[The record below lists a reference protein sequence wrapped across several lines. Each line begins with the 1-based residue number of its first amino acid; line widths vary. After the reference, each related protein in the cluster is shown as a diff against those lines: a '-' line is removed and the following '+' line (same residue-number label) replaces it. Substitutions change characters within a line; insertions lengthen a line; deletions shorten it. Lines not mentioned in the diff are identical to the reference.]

1 MDNRGNHKVLA
12 QCLDVLDAV
21 VETTVA
27 QSPLFVLDATTAA
40 TQLVNLVAEQV
51 QAFNSLK
58 DQGQYKLLGKFLR
71 LITLTHKES

>member
-12 QCLDVLDAV
+12 QCLNALDAI
-21 VETTVA
+21 VETTVV

-58 DQGQYKLLGKFLR
+58 DQVQYKLLGKFLR